1 MGKRMDADR
10 TKLAVRAAVVGY
22 RSARETGELVGGQR
36 GEEIKQG
43 AKARTREILD
53 AIDDEGTD
61 ADDQKASARREV
73 EGDSRQAFEI
83 REPSPTERRDH

>member
-1 MGKRMDADR
+1 MDADR

-43 AKARTREILD
+43 AKARTHEILD
-53 AIDDEGTD
+53 AIEDEGTD
-61 ADDQKASARREV
+61 ADDEKASARRELDA
-73 EGDSRQAFEI
+73 DSRRAFEI
-83 REPSPTERRDH
+83 GERSPTTRR